1 MMYHPERLPRDPY
14 YEYDRPYSTSTSS
27 SSSSASP
34 TCRPCPICQAPPT
47 SFHADISSGDVICT
61 NCGAVLDEKLRDDT
75 AEWRDYSNNNSNNDT
90 DVGVGR
96 KRARCGD
103 SIVDETKYIGG
114 LMPTKISSTC
124 FTGGGGGSAGGR
136 EDKFKLATIRQRLK
150 RTHNVIE
157 NRIVQ
162 EQKARYAEIV
172 LDRQA
177 REAKLRRGETVSGE
191 DADGAG
197 GIVVEGGDYEGLM
210 RQRQEQSSLL
220 SPSSVSTIA
229 SSTMTTREPAS
240 TTATDHHEELAY
252 ASVEHPKWS
261 LPDTLLLFG
270 TLEQVQHHLPSS
282 HHEDGGGWTQVALD
296 NERSEFKKR
305 IDANTRSSLHRL
317 YIAYD
322 LLERAAR
329 ALDLYGGG
337 GGSVSNATFR
347 QAVATLIKFVIQND
361 GLRVRGIS
369 SGGLSSFSTL
379 SLGDGSAATTT
390 ALNLSLFGGWGMAWS
405 AFFDSESATS
415 SSTSIRS
422 SSKSTSPSTILHRL
436 RQYASLGSAILY
448 LAAKSTGVGRTLTE
462 VCSAFG
468 TFAVVDSNNG
478 KSGGGGVADEPLV
491 RPKYCSRAMQELRAA
506 LPDVVAS
513 LPQDNPVKNETVTLP
528 PSQTPLDMATTHGRT
543 LKDECIPEMPSSSI
557 MDHHGDIASNPIS
570 AFSSEEAAL
579 VDLTTRIATSLGL
592 PPIAIHAAATVTL
605 QCARDVHSFSSVD
618 QTRTQNSKRCV
629 DKKHIRPSQRSR
641 KLGGGNVGESPEVIA
656 ISSILLVCTAGG
668 TMQRLARQA
677 VSTSASSSSASSNP
691 TKVLEVGGMSE
702 DLNDDFLTFPDE
714 SRSCD
719 AISPVKISEES
730 STTTVHQ
737 PNNALSPWEAWDD
750 QPPWHREISQMEQCT
765 GIPRKTIV
773 PFYSK
778 VIHPR
783 RLFFLG
789 LMSNMGLGC
798 ETSTTTRSTTAEAT
812 SAGLLHNIV
821 AAAPLMSLRN
831 L

>member
-1 MMYHPERLPRDPY
+1 M
-14 YEYDRPYSTSTSS
+14 
-27 SSSSASP
+27 
-34 TCRPCPICQAPPT
+34 
-47 SFHADISSGDVICT
+47 
-61 NCGAVLDEKLRDDT
+61 LDEKLRDDA
-75 AEWRDYSNNNSNNDT
+75 AEWRDYSNNSNNDT

-114 LMPTKISSTC
+114 LVPTKISSTC
-124 FTGGGGGSAGGR
+124 FTGGGGGGAGGR

-177 REAKLRRGETVSGE
+177 REAKLRRGETVSVGE
-191 DADGAG
+191 DADGAGG

-220 SPSSVSTIA
+220 SRSSASTIPSST
-229 SSTMTTREPAS
+229 TTTREPAS
-240 TTATDHHEELAY
+240 TVATDHHEELAY

-270 TLEQVQHHLPSS
+270 TLEQVRHHLPSS
-282 HHEDGGGWTQVALD
+282 HHEDGEGGGWTQVTLD
-296 NERSEFKKR
+296 DERYECNKR
-305 IDANTRSSLHRL
+305 IDANTRTSLHRL

-347 QAVATLIKFVIQND
+347 QAVATLIKFVITND

-379 SLGDGSAATTT
+379 SLGDGTPATTT
-390 ALNLSLFGGWGMAWS
+390 ALSLSLFGGGGMAWS
-405 AFFDSESATS
+405 TLFDAEPATS
-415 SSTSIRS
+415 LSSLRSST
-422 SSKSTSPSTILHRL
+422 KSTSPSTILHRL

-448 LAAKSTGVGRTLTE
+448 LAAKSTGIGRTLTE

-468 TFAVVDSNNG
+468 TFAVINSNNG
-478 KSGGGGVADEPLV
+478 KGGGGGVAEEPLV
-491 RPKYCSRAMQELRAA
+491 RPKYCSRAMQELRSA

-513 LPQDNPVKNETVTLP
+513 LPQDGIPVKNERVTLP
-528 PSQTPLDMATTHGRT
+528 PSSSQLPLDMATTDGHT
-543 LKDECIPEMPSSSI
+543 PIKLECIPEIPSSSI
-557 MDHHGDIASNPIS
+557 IDHGDIASNPIS
-570 AFSSEEAAL
+570 VVSTEEAAL

-605 QCARDVHSFSSVD
+605 QCARDVQIRMSS
-618 QTRTQNSKRCV
+618 SKRCI

-641 KLGGGNVGESPEVIA
+641 KLGGGNCASFSFQNGESPEVIA
-656 ISSILLVCTAGG
+656 ISSILLMCTAGG

-677 VSTSASSSSASSNP
+677 VSTSASSSTSSSTSRNP
-691 TKVLEVGGMSE
+691 TKILEVGEMSE
-702 DLNDDFLTFPDE
+702 DLNDDFLTFPNE
-714 SRSCD
+714 SRSWD
-719 AISPVKISEES
+719 AISPVKIAGEV
-730 STTTVHQ
+730 STTNFHK
-737 PNNALSPWEAWDD
+737 PINALSPWEAWDD
-750 QPPWHREISQMEQCT
+750 QPPWHRDISQMEQCT
-765 GIPRKTIV
+765 GIPRKVIV
-773 PFYSK
+773 SFYSK

-783 RLFFLG
+783 RLFLLG
-789 LMSNMGLGC
+789 LMSKMEQGC
-798 ETSTTTRSTTAEAT
+798 ETLTTTRSKTAEAT